1 MGFCVINNIGVAA
14 NYLVSKYKYKKVAV
28 IDWDCHFGNGTYDI
42 LKSNENVFSQAYIST
57 PTIQEVVPSLKKVI
71 IIML

>member
-14 NYLVSKYKYKKVAV
+14 NYLISKYKYKRVAV
-28 IDWDCHFGNGTYDI
+28 LDWDCHFGNGTYDI
-42 LKSNENVFSQAYIST
+42 LKSNENVFFQAYINIHI
-57 PTIQEVVPSLKKVI
+57 IQEVEQRMKKVI